1 MNAALISAL
10 LPLLVLAG
18 GIVVLLVVVAW
29 LRSDVV
35 AFAGALV
42 VLGAAIAVMPLALA
56 AGVQDVDGLLDI
68 DGYALFFQGMFALAA
83 AATAVLSYRYL
94 EPSAGEREGLAPRK
108 KEPRAA
114 HTQEFYILLL
124 VATLGASVTAATDHF
139 AGFLLGIEV
148 LSISLYAMIA
158 YPQEGRGPLEA
169 AAKYL
174 VLSGAG
180 TSTMLFGMALIYVV
194 TGTLEFAPAGD
205 IGTNEHL
212 LLAVG
217 QAMLLIGVFF
227 KLSLVP
233 FHMWT
238 PDVYQ
243 GAPAPVT
250 GFVATVSKAAVFA
263 VLMRYAI
270 DVGVLDADADVLRN
284 VMVVVA
290 VLSMIAGNLLALL
303 QTNIKRLLAYSSI
316 AHMGYLLIAVVVAA
330 TPEVRAFGV
339 ETALVYLAGYVV
351 MTLAAFGV
359 VTVLSDAEEDAEE
372 LTAYD
377 GIFWRRPVL
386 AAVLAAAALSL
397 AGIPLTV
404 GFIAKFYLVAAGV
417 DGAAWVLVWAL
428 IVGSAI
434 GIYYYLRIVFSMTK
448 RSEPSAGAPRMGES
462 ETESL
467 PIAWEGVV
475 AVVVLGVSI
484 VVLGVFPAPVVDFV
498 GALAGP

>member
-1 MNAALISAL
+1 MTAALISAL

-29 LRSDVV
+29 LRSGVV
-35 AFAGALV
+35 AFVGALM
-42 VLGAAIAVMPLALA
+42 VLGAAIAVVPLALA

-68 DGYALFFQGMFALAA
+68 DGYALFFQGLFAVAA
-83 AATAVLSYRYL
+83 VATAVLSYRYL
-94 EPSAGEREGLAPRK
+94 K
-108 KEPRAA
+108 PRAA
-114 HTQEFYILLL
+114 HAQEFYILLL
-124 VATLGASVTAATDHF
+124 VATLGAAVTASTDHF

-180 TSTMLFGMALIYVV
+180 TSTMLFGIALIYLV
-194 TGTLEFAPAGD
+194 TGTLEFAPSGEM
-205 IGTNEHL
+205 GGNEQL

-263 VLMRYAI
+263 VLMRYAL

-284 VMVVVA
+284 VIVVVA

-303 QTNIKRLLAYSSI
+303 QINIKRLLAYSSI

-330 TPEVRAFGV
+330 TPEVRSFGV

-359 VTVLSDAEEDAEE
+359 VTVLSNAQEDAED

-377 GIFWRRPVL
+377 GLFWRRPVL
-386 AAVLAAAALSL
+386 AAVLSAAALSL

-448 RSEPSAGAPRMGES
+448 RP
-462 ETESL
+462 ETETETEIESL

>member
-1 MNAALISAL
+1 MTAALISAL

-35 AFAGALV
+35 AFVGALV
-42 VLGAAIAVMPLALA
+42 VLGAAIAAMPLALA

-68 DGYALFFQGMFALAA
+68 DGYALFFQGLFAVAA
-83 AATAVLSYRYL
+83 VATAVLSYRYL
-94 EPSAGEREGLAPRK
+94 K
-108 KEPRAA
+108 PRAA
-114 HTQEFYILLL
+114 HAQEFYILLL
-124 VATLGASVTAATDHF
+124 VATLGAAVTASTDHF

-194 TGTLEFAPAGD
+194 TGTLEFAPAAD
-205 IGTNEHL
+205 IGTNQHL

-263 VLMRYAI
+263 VLMRYAL

-284 VMVVVA
+284 VIVVVA

-303 QTNIKRLLAYSSI
+303 QINIKRLLAYSSI

-330 TPEVRAFGV
+330 TPEVRSFGV

-377 GIFWRRPVL
+377 GLFWRRPVL

-448 RSEPSAGAPRMGES
+448 RP
-462 ETESL
+462 ETETETEIESL

-484 VVLGVFPAPVVDFV
+484 IVLGVFPAPVVDFV

>member
-1 MNAALISAL
+1 MTAALISAL

-29 LRSDVV
+29 LRSGVV
-35 AFAGALV
+35 AFVGALV

-68 DGYALFFQGMFALAA
+68 DGYALFFQGLFAVAA
-83 AATAVLSYRYL
+83 VATAVLSYRYL
-94 EPSAGEREGLAPRK
+94 K
-108 KEPRAA
+108 PRAA
-114 HTQEFYILLL
+114 HAQEFYILLL
-124 VATLGASVTAATDHF
+124 VATLGAAVTAATDHF

-180 TSTMLFGMALIYVV
+180 SSTMLFGMALIYLV
-194 TGTLEFAPAGD
+194 TGTLEFAPAGE

-263 VLMRYAI
+263 VLMRYAL

-284 VMVVVA
+284 VIVVVA

-303 QTNIKRLLAYSSI
+303 QINIKRLLAYSSI

-330 TPEVRAFGV
+330 TPEVRSFGV

-359 VTVLSDAEEDAEE
+359 VTVLSNADEDAEE

-377 GIFWRRPVL
+377 GLFWRRPVL

-417 DGAAWVLVWAL
+417 DGAAWILVWAL

-448 RSEPSAGAPRMGES
+448 RPES
-462 ETESL
+462 EAETEIESL

>member
-1 MNAALISAL
+1 MTAAVISAL
-10 LPLLVLAG
+10 LPLLMLAG
-18 GIVVLLVVVAW
+18 GIVVLLVVAAW
-29 LRSDVV
+29 LRSDAV
-35 AFAGALV
+35 AFVGALV
-42 VLGAAIAVMPLALA
+42 VLGATIAVLPVALA
-56 AGVQDVDGLLDI
+56 AGVQDIDGLLDI
-68 DGYALFFQGMFALAA
+68 DGYALFFQGLFVVAA
-83 AATAVLSYRYL
+83 VATAVLSYRYL
-94 EPSAGEREGLAPRK
+94 K
-108 KEPRAA
+108 PRAA
-114 HTQEFYILLL
+114 HAQEFYILLL
-124 VATLGASVTAATDHF
+124 VATLGAAVTAATDHF

-180 TSTMLFGMALIYVV
+180 TSTMLFGMALIYLV
-194 TGTLEFAPAGD
+194 TGTLDFAPAGD
-205 IGTNEHL
+205 IGATGHRL

-263 VLMRYAI
+263 VLMRYAL
-270 DVGVLDADADVLRN
+270 DVGVLDGDADVLRN
-284 VMVVVA
+284 VIVVVA

-303 QTNIKRLLAYSSI
+303 QINIKRLLAYSSI

-330 TPEVRAFGV
+330 TPQVRSFGV

-359 VTVLSDAEEDAEE
+359 VTVLSDADEDAEE

-377 GIFWRRPVL
+377 GLFWRRPVL

-417 DGAAWVLVWAL
+417 DGAAWTLVWAL

-434 GIYYYLRIVFSMTK
+434 GIYYYLRIVFAMTK
-448 RSEPSAGAPRMGES
+448 RPDARTRPQ
-462 ETESL
+462 
-467 PIAWEGVV
+467 PIAWEGVL
-475 AVVVLGVSI
+475 AVVVLGMAI